1 MGLLNVFKAATPE
14 GQDWLDKLLRD
25 AGSVD
30 LPDKAVD
37 QAYATVPFYN
47 VGKENVVSYDLNAP
61 RANNINAPAGI
72 YSNVEKKWSD
82 NYLKSQEEFSG
93 QPRVQNTLVTT
104 GRNVFVAGADKPTEQ
119 MLQSVREQMSREA
132 AGISY
137 GDLPFHQ
144 RDYID
149 EKINAF
155 AATGDPTTLPT
166 GFINAQD
173 KNKIFTDAGFDILLR
188 NGNEFVHLKPEQTRS
203 IDAEFNPELKGTNNW
218 MAGVG
223 GLGLLGAGAMQSENA
238 AAESL
243 SDEDRYMR
251 DVETARQMAA
261 SEDPA
266 IQQRGTAW
274 LEKHGNLID
283 DKADQKMF
291 GRTSVLDQPLWLAQA
306 GETAIRDILGIPA
319 GIYSPELGDRIRE
332 ERLLP
337 ATKGTDYY
345 DEQVSGALGE
355 ALTPFIAGA
364 SKLAKMPF
372 DAATAMYAANPSAMA
387 MPVQGL
393 PSESGSLTDVISSAS
408 EEYDKMTEE
417 QKRNVKRLGYG
428 LEAAS
433 YFPPVYGLMKLIE
446 GAK

>member
-1 MGLLNVFKAATPE
+1 MLKDDVIRGLLELVDAGYPESVAKRIASGELPMDNASRMARAAEQGYDMTPQYHGSQSDILEFRPSSDGKMGAGVYTSDNPEVANRYASGISGDNVTP
-14 GQDWLDKLLRD
+14 LLLRGQSINRKD
-25 AGSVD
+25 AIAANPDMRREPGETNRDMFQRLANIVQGGGYDRMDIGGPAQGNMIRESV
-30 LPDKAVD
+30 
-37 QAYATVPFYN
+37 TYN
-47 VGKENVVSYDLNAP
+47 PENIRSLLSAAFDPEYKGK
-61 RANNINAPAGI
+61 NILGA
-72 YSNVEKKWSD
+72 S
-82 NYLKSQEEFSG
+82 
-93 QPRVQNTLVTT
+93 
-104 GRNVFVAGADKPTEQ
+104 AGA
-119 MLQSVREQMSREA
+119 
-132 AGISY
+132 
-137 GDLPFHQ
+137 
-144 RDYID
+144 
-149 EKINAF
+149 
-155 AATGDPTTLPT
+155 
-166 GFINAQD
+166 
-173 KNKIFTDAGFDILLR
+173 
-188 NGNEFVHLKPEQTRS
+188 
-203 IDAEFNPELKGTNNW
+203 GT
-218 MAGVG
+218 A
-223 GLGLLGAGAMQSENA
+223 GLLGAGAMQSENA

-274 LEKHGNLID
+274 LERHGNLID

-428 LEAAS
+428 LDAAS
-433 YFPPVYGLMKLIE
+433 YFPPVYGLMKLIG